1 MTAGL
6 AESLRHGT
14 RSLHTEVER
23 SEFMRVLLRGQ
34 MERGAYI
41 LLLRNLHALYE
52 SLEAALVTGRDHA
65 LLALLH
71 DPRLFRTAAL
81 ARDLDTLHGPGWS
94 SAIGVQPACVSYQVH
109 LQDLAR
115 NAPELLVAHAYVRY
129 LGDLSG
135 GQQLKRIVARSLG
148 LPAGPAG
155 IAFYDFGDDAQT
167 AALTASFRERLA
179 QLPTGERDI
188 AGIVA
193 EAQDAFGRHRQLFEQ
208 LAMASLPRAA
218 PAPQDALRDS

>member
-1 MTAGL
+1 MTASL
-6 AESLRHGT
+6 AEALRHGT
-14 RSLHTEVER
+14 RALHTEVER

-34 MERGAYI
+34 MERHAY
-41 LLLRNLHALYE
+41 LHLLRNLHALYD
-52 SLEAALVTGRDHA
+52 SLEAALLSCRDHA

-71 DPRLFRTAAL
+71 EPRLFRTAAL
-81 ARDLDTLHGPGWS
+81 ARDLDALHGPGWS
-94 SAIGVQPACVSYQVH
+94 GAIGVQPACQSYQVR
-109 LQDLAR
+109 LQNLSR

-135 GQQLKRIVARSLG
+135 GQLLKRIVARSLG

-155 IAFYDFGDDAQT
+155 TAFYDFGDDAQT

-179 QLPTGERDI
+179 QIPAGARDI

-193 EAQDAFGRHRQLFEQ
+193 EARDAFGRHRQLFDQ
-208 LAMASLPRAA
+208 LAIASLPRPTAA
-218 PAPQDALRDS
+218 PQGALRDS